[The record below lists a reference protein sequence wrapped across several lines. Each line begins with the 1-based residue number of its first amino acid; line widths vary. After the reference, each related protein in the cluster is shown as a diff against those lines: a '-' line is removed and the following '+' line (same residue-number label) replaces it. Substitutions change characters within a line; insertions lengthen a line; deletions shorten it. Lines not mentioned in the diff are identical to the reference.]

1 MNVYPFSPQ
10 CRFATAYVNFQINL
24 LTQIQGCKGGSHYRA
39 HTTVQIDLSYH
50 CHLLKSL
57 IFPRIMYGILFLQ
70 EIKARWLCFDGPA
83 VLVYKM
89 KEFDNIYLIG

>member
-1 MNVYPFSPQ
+1 
-10 CRFATAYVNFQINL
+10 
-24 LTQIQGCKGGSHYRA
+24 
-39 HTTVQIDLSYH
+39 
-50 CHLLKSL
+50 
-57 IFPRIMYGILFLQ
+57 MYGILFLQ